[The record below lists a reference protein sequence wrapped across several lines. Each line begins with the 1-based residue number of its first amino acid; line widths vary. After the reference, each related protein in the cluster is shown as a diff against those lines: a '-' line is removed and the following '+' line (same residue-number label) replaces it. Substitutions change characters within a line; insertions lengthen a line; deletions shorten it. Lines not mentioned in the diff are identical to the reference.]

1 MQDANII
8 EKIKQ
13 GDETAMNIVINQYA
27 RLLWTIANAVLEKVG
42 TIQDTEEC
50 VADAFIYLWQH
61 AKEYQAEKG
70 KLKVW
75 LSVITRSRAINRY
88 RKLCQSQALPLQ
100 EEIFLQRLNLTE
112 RLESQEKKTLLLSAL
127 NLLKEE
133 ERDILTRRYYYEQKP
148 RTIALALDMP
158 VKRVENILYRTK
170 QKLRQTLA
178 DQKEVLL

>member
-1 MQDANII
+1 MQDAKII
-8 EKIKQ
+8 EKIQ
-13 GDETAMNIVINQYA
+13 NGEEAAMNLVVNQYA
-27 RLLWTIANAVLEKVG
+27 RLLWTIADAVLEKVG
-42 TIQDTEEC
+42 TVQDVEEC
-50 VADAFIYLWQH
+50 VADVFIYLWQN
-61 AKEYQAEKG
+61 AEKYNPEKG

-88 RKLCQSQALPLQ
+88 RKLCKYQELPLN
-100 EEIFLQRLNLTE
+100 ETIFLQQLDLTE
-112 RLESQEKKTLLLSAL
+112 NLENDRRKDLLLPAFC
-127 NLLKEE
+127 LLKEE

-158 VKRVENILYRTK
+158 VKRVENILYRAK